1 MNFFIKKVL
10 PLSLILILFIFFLFL
25 FFPKKITPEKIENKI
40 NQTVTKIE
48 EFKETIIPE
57 PTKILPDGLPN
68 KYLIKTAFVQQA
80 PEKNWDQPWQDA
92 CEEASLLTVD
102 FYYKNKST
110 TPEIV
115 RDSILDMIKF
125 EETQNFTKDMN
136 ISQMAVVGE
145 QYLNYQS
152 KIIDNPTLEDLKKYI
167 SQNIPIIVTA
177 NGKTLYA
184 ENKHFKSGG
193 PYYHSL
199 VILGYDDDKKQFIV
213 HDVGT
218 QFGAY
223 FHYSYSLLLESIH
236 DFPSSGQK
244 EDINNGQ
251 KKVLILLK

>member
-57 PTKILPDGLPN
+57 PTKILSDGLPN

-152 KIIDNPTLEDLKKYI
+152 KIIDNPTIEDLKKYI

>member
-152 KIIDNPTLEDLKKYI
+152 KIIDNPTIEDLKKYI